1 MSTEMDMLTQEEAE
15 REILDHYGQK
25 KQELQA
31 VQELSEL
38 ILLLA
43 AREDQRGKDYKD
55 DLTNEIA
62 DALVMIE
69 QVKMMHNIHDEDVTE
84 VIVYKL
90 RRQLDRIA
98 QEPKNGSR

>member
-1 MSTEMDMLTQEEAE
+1 MNTEKDMLTQEEAE

-43 AREDQRGKDYKD
+43 AREDQRGKNYKD

>member
-15 REILDHYGQK
+15 RQILDHYGQK

-69 QVKMMHNIHDEDVTE
+69 QVKMMHDIHDEDVTE

-90 RRQLDRIA
+90 SRQLDRIA
-98 QEPKNGSR
+98 QEPKNGS

>member
-1 MSTEMDMLTQEEAE
+1 MSMEMDMLTQEEAE
-15 REILDHYGQK
+15 RLILDHYGQK

-31 VQELSEL
+31 VQEFSEL

-55 DLTNEIA
+55 NLTKEIA

-98 QEPKNGSR
+98 EEPKNGSR

>member
-1 MSTEMDMLTQEEAE
+1 MSMEMDMLTQEEAE
-15 REILDHYGQK
+15 RHILDHYGQK

-55 DLTNEIA
+55 KLTKEIA
-62 DALVMIE
+62 DALVMID

-98 QEPKNGSR
+98 EEPKNGSR

>member
-1 MSTEMDMLTQEEAE
+1 MNTTSVTTRRDAE
-15 REILDHYGQK
+15 RTILEHYGKQ

-31 VQELSEL
+31 VQELTEL

-55 DLTNEIA
+55 NLTKEIA

-69 QVKMMHNIHDEDVTE
+69 QVKMMHDIHDEDVTE

>member
-1 MSTEMDMLTQEEAE
+1 MSMEMDMLTQEEAE
-15 REILDHYGQK
+15 RLILDHYGQK

-43 AREDQRGKDYKD
+43 AREDQRGNDYKD
-55 DLTNEIA
+55 SLTKEIA

-69 QVKMMHNIHDEDVTE
+69 QVKMMHDIHDEDVTE

>member
-1 MSTEMDMLTQEEAE
+1 MSTEMDMLTQKEAE
-15 REILDHYGQK
+15 RLILDHYGQK

-55 DLTNEIA
+55 SLTKEIA

-69 QVKMMHNIHDEDVTE
+69 QVKMMHDIHDEDVTE